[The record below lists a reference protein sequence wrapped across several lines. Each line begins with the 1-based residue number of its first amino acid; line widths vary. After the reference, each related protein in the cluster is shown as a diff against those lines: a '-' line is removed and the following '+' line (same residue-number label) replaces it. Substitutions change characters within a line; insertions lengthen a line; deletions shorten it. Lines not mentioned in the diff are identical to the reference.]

1 MCPPKEPWKALDLV
15 SEFPRIE
22 YILPSTPNALIE
34 MNGKEQQI
42 CTQMNSYQKK
52 KGGGGGYKHLFSNGG
67 ILLKA

>member
-52 KGGGGGYKHLFSNGG
+52 KKKKGV
-67 ILLKA
+67 